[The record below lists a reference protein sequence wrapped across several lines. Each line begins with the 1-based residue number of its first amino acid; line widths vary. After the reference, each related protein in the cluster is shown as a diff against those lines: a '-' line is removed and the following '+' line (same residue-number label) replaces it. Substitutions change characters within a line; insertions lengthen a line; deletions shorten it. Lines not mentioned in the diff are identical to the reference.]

1 MFRELLNKF
10 INSKKTRTVF
20 QEINEDDSNIILTKK
35 DDILKMSIIGRPSL
49 HTFFKKV
56 HELPEEEQKI
66 ILKLPLSILANSN
79 QEVNPGNYIWTTNEN
94 NKYFIIYN
102 KKTITINQ
110 TKKSSDIIEERSVT
124 IDTRTNEFIVYR
136 AIHDNDNST
145 MEHKTFNSNGYNSS
159 SEFVLSPEDAKRTLE
174 LLLDD
179 LIYEE
184 KVLTELDGVIE
195 IENIKSI
202 IDYYFNNT
210 ITNFKR

>member
-1 MFRELLNKF
+1 
-10 INSKKTRTVF
+10 
-20 QEINEDDSNIILTKK
+20 
-35 DDILKMSIIGRPSL
+35 
-49 HTFFKKV
+49 
-56 HELPEEEQKI
+56 
-66 ILKLPLSILANSN
+66 
-79 QEVNPGNYIWTTNEN
+79 
-94 NKYFIIYN
+94 
-102 KKTITINQ
+102 
-110 TKKSSDIIEERSVT
+110 
-124 IDTRTNEFIVYR
+124 
-136 AIHDNDNST
+136 

>member
-20 QEINEDDSNIILTKK
+20 QEINEDESNIILTKN